1 MRARSFVALFAA
13 VATVVSAAAC
23 GNVDSPAAPARA
35 VAPAPSPSSTLLGSP
50 TAITPLLR
58 NSALSSNVTVSKNIG
73 ILGGA
78 ISIPSAGILV
88 VVPALALSSTK
99 TISVT
104 ALAGSNVAYEFSP
117 HGTTFNI
124 PLVVLQDLSN
134 TQAQT
139 GGLVNPLGLALGYFP
154 NSSAPTTVTELLNVS
169 VNLASQT
176 AVSTIWHFSGYIF
189 AGGRSSEEEL

>member
-35 VAPAPSPSSTLLGSP
+35 VRPATTASSTLLGSP
-50 TAITPLLR
+50 TTITPLLR
-58 NSALSSNVTVSKNIG
+58 NSSLSSNVTVSKNIG

-78 ISIPSAGILV
+78 IAIPSAGITL

-104 ALAGSNVAYEFSP
+104 ALAGNQVAYEFSP
-117 HGTTFNI
+117 HGTTFNV
-124 PLVVLQDLSN
+124 PLVMLQDLSN

-139 GGLVNPLGLALGYFP
+139 GGLVNPLNLSLGYFP
-154 NSSAPTTVTELLNVS
+154 NSSLPTTVTELLGVN
-169 VNLASQT
+169 VNLLTQIG
-176 AVSTIWHFSGYIF
+176 VSTIWHFSGYIV
-189 AGGRSSEEEL
+189 ATGREAEEY